1 MAVKED
7 DFYKIKMAGYGRLRP
22 DSVPGF
28 LWGAIVFGGVALI
41 VSLFGVINGLYLAS
55 SLLQT
60 SVKVAT
66 VIFGAQLLLTILFSI
81 TPVAYMLQKLQLI
94 FVTLVAFKFS
104 IDYYLFFFTVADLE
118 DAPQYIFNTGF
129 FLMAG
134 GILLLFLMTI
144 RAFKRV
150 KQGQLRKEGEGL
162 YNIKETKNVLTGAGI
177 FGIVMI
183 AGSLSRAVSNMEG
196 SIGMFFILFLC
207 IILQYSIAI
216 ALPEFILLIYGKF
229 KFKAFVISRRNP
241 RSNKKRKADHFPYTG
256 RK

>member
-28 LWGAIVFGGVALI
+28 LLGAIVFGGVALI
-41 VSLFGVINGLYLAS
+41 VSLFGVINGIDLAS
-55 SLLQT
+55 SLLQI

-66 VIFGAQLLLTILFSI
+66 VIFGVQLLLTILFSI
-81 TPVAYMLQKLQLI
+81 TSVSYAMQKLQII

-104 IDYYLFFFTVADLE
+104 VDYYLFFFTVADLE
-118 DAPQYIFNTGF
+118 GAPQYIFNTGF

-134 GILLLFLMTI
+134 GILLLILMTI
-144 RAFKRV
+144 RAFRRV
-150 KQGQLRKEGEGL
+150 KQGQLRKDGEGL
-162 YNIKETKNVLTGAGI
+162 YNFKETKNVLTGAGL

-183 AGSLSRAVSNMEG
+183 AGTLARSISNMEG
-196 SIGMFFILFLC
+196 NIGMFFILFLC

-229 KFKAFVISRRNP
+229 KFKSFVLSRRNP
-241 RSNKKRKADHFPYTG
+241 RSKKKRKADHFPYTG
-256 RK
+256 RR